1 MSANPQAPTVSIGV
15 RIPADLLAKIDE
27 LCALT
32 ERSRT
37 YWVLQALEQVI
48 PEELDEVRIVT
59 ESIAY
64 SNAHPESVLEGAQVD
79 QWMIEHGA
87 STAEAL
93 AQARAELRA
102 AKAARDQA

>member
-1 MSANPQAPTVSIGV
+1 MSANPRAPSVSIGIRV
-15 RIPADLLAKIDE
+15 PADLLAQLDE
-27 LCALT
+27 LCTLT

-48 PEELDEVRIVT
+48 PEELDEVRIVA
-59 ESIAY
+59 ESIAD
-64 SNAHPESVLEGAQVD
+64 SDAHPESVLEGAQVD
-79 QWMIEHGA
+79 EWVIEHGV

-93 AQARAELRA
+93 AQARAEFRA